1 MRLVV
6 WAYLEEL
13 VQEEREPV
21 GQHLLGNRLRSDV
34 WGEGKEEKQTQSMKN
49 VNKLW
54 TNIIKHIAS
63 T

>member
-21 GQHLLGNRLRSDV
+21 GQHLLSNRLRSDV